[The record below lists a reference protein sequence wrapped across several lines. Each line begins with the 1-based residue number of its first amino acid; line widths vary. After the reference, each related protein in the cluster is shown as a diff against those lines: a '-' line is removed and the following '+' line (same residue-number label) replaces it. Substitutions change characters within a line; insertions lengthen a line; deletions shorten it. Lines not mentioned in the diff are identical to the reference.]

1 MANLSTLWQIV
12 SKGIK
17 CIPGISEDTLRQ
29 LADSFEIVATDAT
42 KDLEVVTSTAG
53 VPLNFNVDTTG
64 LVTLE
69 AKLNG
74 HPINVLGGDI
84 SIFSGRP
91 TASNPGR
98 GWEILVE
105 DTIQSLNQPANQ
117 VEWRLFL
124 AKKIGTLNTFTP

>member
-74 HPINVLGGDI
+74 HPINVLGGDV

-98 GWEILVE
+98 GWQVLDDLTVKA
-105 DTIQSLNQPANQ
+105 LKQPANQ
-117 VEWRLFL
+117 ADWEYFY